1 MTKKLNDAQR
11 DELISQY
18 SELVVDSMDMD
29 SLVQYAQEQL
39 ANYFDKLSDIELKE
53 DIDNYCDDGL
63 YDELVDNVTNETV
76 LDINNNGGKF

>member
-1 MTKKLNDAQR
+1 MKKLNDAQR

-18 SELVVDSMDMD
+18 CELVVDSMDMD

-76 LDINNNGGKF
+76 IDINNTGGKF